1 MHCRAYMQLRCTLRA
16 LHRTGYCT
24 VFTWARIPRDAN
36 GEVANTVALAPNWM
50 IKTLSPDQS

>member
-1 MHCRAYMQLRCTLRA
+1 MQLRCTLRA